1 MSKHPEI
8 TDLLI
13 QMNEARY
20 PIKAMSE
27 QYGVCRVWL
36 KREIDRLRKRGL
48 IQSGSGKP
56 KRQVIGVSDDAE
68 IRFES
73 ISEAGRQGF
82 DSNHICDCLNGRR
95 LSHAGY
101 RWSEVA

>member
-1 MSKHPEI
+1 MSKNQEI

-13 QMNEARY
+13 QMNKARY

-27 QYGVCRVWL
+27 KYGVCRVWL
-36 KREIDRLRKRGL
+36 KREIDRLRKRRL

-56 KRQVIGVSDDAE
+56 KRQVIGVSEDAE
-68 IRFES
+68 VSFES

>member
-1 MSKHPEI
+1 MSKRPEI

-48 IQSGSGKP
+48 IQSGCGKP
-56 KRQVIGVSDDAE
+56 KRPIIGIGFDGV